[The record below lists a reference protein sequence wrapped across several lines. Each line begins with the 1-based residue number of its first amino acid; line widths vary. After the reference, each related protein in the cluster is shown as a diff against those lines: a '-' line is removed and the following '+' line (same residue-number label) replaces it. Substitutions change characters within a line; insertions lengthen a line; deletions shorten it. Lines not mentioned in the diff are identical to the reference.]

1 MYGCE
6 IGSVTLREE
15 HRLWVFEIGVL
26 WKIYVGLRWRTLQET
41 GEEYMMRGFMIC
53 AVSKNI
59 IRVTG
64 SRRM

>member
-1 MYGCE
+1 LYGCE

-15 HRLWVFEIGVL
+15 HRLWVFEIGVV
-26 WKIYVGLRWRTLQET
+26 WKIYVGLRWRTLQE
-41 GEEYMMRGFMIC
+41 YMMRGFMIC
-53 AVSKNI
+53 AVSTNI